1 MIRTDALCGASVHYL
16 PINFTDMK
24 KAISGG
30 IVAAISFAFMCWGIR
45 VIGIYDDTVDFLL
58 VFVVLCGFMSL
69 CGLIALFEAVGLTD
83 KIARIFE

>member
-1 MIRTDALCGASVHYL
+1 
-16 PINFTDMK
+16 MK

-30 IVAAISFAFMCWGIR
+30 IVAVLSIALLVWGIR
-45 VIGIYDDTVDFLL
+45 VIGIYDDTVDFLI
-58 VFVVLCGFMSL
+58 VFTVLCIFMSL

>member
-1 MIRTDALCGASVHYL
+1 
-16 PINFTDMK
+16 MK

-30 IVAAISFAFMCWGIR
+30 LVAVLSIVLLVWGIR
-45 VIGIYDDTVDFLL
+45 VIGIYDDTVDFLIL
-58 VFVVLCGFMSL
+58 FTVLCSFMSL

>member
-1 MIRTDALCGASVHYL
+1 MRGIRSLFTDKLY
-16 PINFTDMK
+16 DMK

-30 IVAAISFAFMCWGIR
+30 LVAALSIVLLVWGIR

-69 CGLIALFEAVGLTD
+69 CGLIALCEAVGLTD
-83 KIARIFE
+83 RITRIFE